1 MGNLRKNQSNSVLYG
16 VRQLADVIF
25 FISLFFYSFFFIIL
39 TDWILEQYPNYTS
52 TIVGII
58 GWVDLTDPEV
68 R

>member
-1 MGNLRKNQSNSVLYG
+1 MILNC
-16 VRQLADVIF
+16 
-25 FISLFFYSFFFIIL
+25 ISLFIYSFLFNS

-68 R
+68 C